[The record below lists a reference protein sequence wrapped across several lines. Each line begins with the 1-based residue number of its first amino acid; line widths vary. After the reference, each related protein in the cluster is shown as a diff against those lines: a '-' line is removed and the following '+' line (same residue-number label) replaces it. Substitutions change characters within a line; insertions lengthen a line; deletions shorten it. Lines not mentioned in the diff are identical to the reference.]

1 MTHEGAEARRYLR
14 RQRYGVLST
23 LSKKL
28 DGYPFGSMVPFMLDH
43 AARPVIYISRLAEH
57 TKNID
62 ADSRASLL
70 VHEPAAEVQAAARST
85 GSQPRATRRALVNMA
100 HEARAR

>member
-1 MTHEGAEARRYLR
+1 MTHEGAEARHYLR

-28 DGYPFGSMVPFMLDH
+28 GGYPFGSMVPFMLRFDFEQPATD
-43 AARPVIYISRLAEH
+43 AA
-57 TKNID
+57 D
-62 ADSRASLL
+62 A
-70 VHEPAAEVQAAARST
+70 
-85 GSQPRATRRALVNMA
+85 RRALVSMA